1 MADVDQ
7 DQDQDQH
14 VELAAAL
21 DQPVEET
28 TGNMVAMETVSV
40 VAMVEDGA
48 TILDMATILQSTFH
62 HRMDLLE

>member
-1 MADVDQ
+1 MVDVDK
-7 DQDQDQH
+7 DQDQH
-14 VELAAAL
+14 VELAAAS

-48 TILDMATILQSTFH
+48 TIQDMDTILQSISH